1 MFVQSLMHRDF
12 SVIGP
17 NTILRE
23 VLRLLDASP
32 IGAVPLMEG
41 GRLKGL
47 VTRRKL
53 EHKITELLMA
63 GVIVDFDDVVL
74 PIAQETLITLSSDAI
89 IEEAAYLLAEHDR
102 DALPVLESDDSLVG
116 IISEKD
122 IGRAFSQMLGLNTPG
137 SRLTIRV
144 SDAPGRLAEI
154 SAAISRYEVS
164 IVSIAAYT
172 AVEGYRDLVLR
183 IGTDNPQ
190 DIVNDLRSEGYKVVH
205 VCQVW
210 H

>member
-1 MFVQSLMHRDF
+1 MFVHSLMHRDF
-12 SVIGP
+12 SVMGP

-23 VLRLLDASP
+23 GLRLLKASP

-41 GRLKGL
+41 GKLKSL
-47 VTRRKL
+47 VTKRKL
-53 EHKITELLMA
+53 EERITELLMA
-63 GVIVDFDDVVL
+63 GIIVDFDDVL
-74 PIAQETLITLSSDAI
+74 LSLAQDSLVTLSSDAI
-89 IEEAAYLLAEHDR
+89 IEEATLLLAEHDR
-102 DALPVLESDDSLVG
+102 DALPVVESDDSLVG

-122 IGRAFSQMLGLNTPG
+122 IRRAFSLMLGHNTPG

-144 SDAPGRLAEI
+144 AEGPGRLAAI
-154 SAAISRYEVS
+154 SAAISRYDVG
-164 IVSIAAYT
+164 IISIATYA
-172 AVEGYRDLVLR
+172 AQKGYRDLVLR

-190 DIVNDLRSEGYKVVH
+190 DIVNDLRTQGYKVVH

>member
-1 MFVQSLMHRDF
+1 MFVHLLMHRDF

-17 NTILRE
+17 GTILRE

-41 GRLKGL
+41 DKLKGL

-53 EHKITELLMA
+53 EKRITELLMA
-63 GVIVDFDDVVL
+63 GIIVDFDDAVL
-74 PIAQETLITLSSDAI
+74 PIVQDTLITLSSDAI
-89 IEEAAYLLAEHDR
+89 IEEAAYLLAEHDL
-102 DALPVLESDDSLVG
+102 DALPVVESDDSLVG

-122 IGRAFSQMLGLNTPG
+122 IRKAFSLMLGLNAPG

-144 SDAPGRLAEI
+144 ADAPGRLAEI
-154 SAAISRYEVS
+154 SSAIRKYDVS
-164 IVSIAAYT
+164 IISIAAYT
-172 AVEGYRDLVLR
+172 AVEGFRDLVLR

-190 DIVNDLRSEGYKVVH
+190 DIVNDLRAQGYKVVH

>member
-1 MFVQSLMHRDF
+1 MFVHLLMHRDF

-17 NTILRE
+17 HTTLRE

-32 IGAVPLMEG
+32 IGAVPLMEN
-41 GRLKGL
+41 GRLRTL
-47 VTRRKL
+47 ITRRRL
-53 EHKITELLMA
+53 ERRITELLMA
-63 GVIVDFDDVVL
+63 GIIVDFDDVVL
-74 PIAQETLITLSSDAI
+74 PIAQDTLITLSSDAI
-89 IEEAAYLLAEHDR
+89 IEEAAYLLTEHDL
-102 DALPVLESDDSLVG
+102 DALPVVESDDSLVG

-122 IGRAFSQMLGLNTPG
+122 IHHAFSEMLGLNTTG

-144 SDAPGRLAEI
+144 ADAPGRLAEI
-154 SAAISRYEVS
+154 SAAVSRYDVS
-164 IVSIAAYT
+164 IISIAAYT
-172 AVEGYRDLVLR
+172 TVVGYRDLVLR